1 MITIAKFENFFEA
14 ELASSLLLEN
24 GIATE
29 LLNVR
34 MLSMAPG
41 LAGQRLQIELQV
53 PASQKEMALLIL
65 NIQDSINPAEE
76 LLRAEGAILEG
87 HFQLTSGRHSGM
99 YVEKIRLL
107 QNPSAAKELCA
118 QLATLLADYD
128 IDCVVGPAYG
138 GIALAFEVASLLG
151 KSFVFCQRK
160 DGQMTIR
167 SGFDLNGVKRVAI
180 VEDIVT
186 TGGSVE
192 EVMACL
198 SQGISSSKPQS
209 AWGGCLNLMVKPA
222 GAWKNLRSLA
232 PRMASSAVVKCR
244 SRVMAWF
251 QEWGLYRCC
260 PALQG
265 ANPGHTG
272 GIDPVPR
279 RG

>member
-65 NIQDSINPAEE
+65 NIQDTINPAEE

-198 SQGISSSKPQS
+198 SQRSIAVEVVAALVDRS
-209 AWGGCLNLMVKPA
+209 GGKADFGVPFLNLLQLDIPSWEPDQCPLCAQGLPLVKP
-222 GAWKNLRSLA
+222 GSSDKA
-232 PRMASSAVVKCR
+232 PA
-244 SRVMAWF
+244 
-251 QEWGLYRCC
+251 
-260 PALQG
+260 PDTT
-265 ANPGHTG
+265 P
-272 GIDPVPR
+272 
-279 RG
+279 